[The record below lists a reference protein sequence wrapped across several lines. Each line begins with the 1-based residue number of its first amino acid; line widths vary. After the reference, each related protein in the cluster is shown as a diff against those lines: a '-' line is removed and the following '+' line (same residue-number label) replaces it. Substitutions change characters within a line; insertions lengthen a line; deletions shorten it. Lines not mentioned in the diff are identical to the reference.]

1 MKKNLP
7 AILVLIL
14 LISTGCVKETYD
26 LEKLSK
32 KAEVSPVLVFPFFK
46 GSVVLSDAVKESD
59 TVVFDDDKFVR
70 LVYRKD
76 SVINLGLEDYID
88 VEDLVSFS
96 DSYTVGEIGISPFQG
111 SLSFTLDEVSRN
123 FSAPLRSQF
132 VSLDDGAAHP
142 FPPFPSV
149 TLGNKSFT
157 AFPNFEHAVFN
168 SGFLDISITNNFT
181 APLGGVQV
189 TLSTSLG
196 ILGVV
201 TLPQVNPGQ
210 TQSNSLDL
218 TGKEITNLLTAS
230 VTLTGSPGNAS
241 PVLIDLDNSN
251 IIFSAGG
258 RNLKVSSGRVIVP
271 SQTISDPGSTHTV
284 VFNPGEGI
292 ELDKLRI
299 NSGTLN
305 WNATFNGNLNATL
318 DIQLPTVIRNGV
330 AVKEIIN
337 VSKAGSHGS
346 LNLPNTTA
354 GFNSVPETPFN
365 RIPIE
370 YSLSVSSNNNLV
382 DFNSSEQV
390 HVDLNLTDAAFDY
403 IKGYFGQRVEIFEPE
418 SLDFGIEDYV
428 RNITGTLSLADP
440 SIKINYRNSFAIP
453 IQVKLDGQGRKLD
466 ESVSLGLEPFVIN
479 YPAAPAERDVSAT
492 FSVSKANS
500 LLPQLIS
507 LPPES
512 VIFNGSAGL
521 NPGGDPDH
529 LRNNYVFGNSRLLG
543 SVEMELPLELSLK
556 NLQLADTTENHL
568 MNEDLNGDIGID
580 DLELASIGLNVKN
593 GFPFDVEVKVSL
605 YDSATRTIKSTINAP
620 GLIKAA
626 PVDANGKVNGISE
639 SATTIEV
646 TPDFLDNIEHSDQLI
661 FSFTAGTTGSKNV
674 RIYSDYRIDFNITAH
689 LITKIDF
696 NL

>member
-1 MKKNLP
+1 MKSLT
-7 AILVLIL
+7 AALSLIL
-14 LISTGCVKETYD
+14 LLLPGCVKETYD
-26 LEKLSK
+26 LEKLSR
-32 KAEVSPVLVFPFFK
+32 KAEISPVLVFPFFK

-76 SVINLGLEDYID
+76 SIINLSLEDYID
-88 VEDLVSFS
+88 VENLVSFN
-96 DSYTVGEIGISPFQG
+96 DSYTVGEIAISPFQG

-142 FPPFPSV
+142 FPAFPSV

-157 AFPNFEHAVFN
+157 VFPNFEHAVFY
-168 SGFLDISITNNFT
+168 SGFLDISVTNNFT
-181 APLGGVQV
+181 APLNGVQV

-196 ILGVV
+196 TLGVV

-218 TGKEITNLLTAS
+218 AGKEITNLLTAS
-230 VTLTGSPGNAS
+230 ITLTGSPGNAS

-251 IIFSAGG
+251 ISFSAGG
-258 RNLKVSSGRVIVP
+258 RNLKVTSGRVVVP
-271 SQTISDPGSTHTV
+271 PQTISDPGSTHTV

-305 WNATFNGNLNATL
+305 WNATFNGDLNATL
-318 DIQLPTVIRNGV
+318 DLLLPAVIRNSV
-330 AVKEIIN
+330 AVTERIN
-337 VSKAGSHGS
+337 VTRAGSHGS
-346 LNLPNTTA
+346 LNLPNTVA
-354 GFNSVPETPFN
+354 NFNSVPETPFN
-365 RIPIE
+365 RIPID
-370 YSLSVSSNNNLV
+370 YSLSISSNNTLV

-390 HVDLNLTDAAFDY
+390 HVDLNLTDASFDY

-418 SLDFGIEDYV
+418 SLDFGIEDYL
-428 RNITGTLSLADP
+428 RNISGTISLADP
-440 SIKINYRNSFAIP
+440 SIKINYRNSFALP
-453 IQVKLDGQGRKLD
+453 IQVKLDGLGRKLN
-466 ESVSLGLEPFVIN
+466 ETVSLGLEPFLIV
-479 YPAAPAERDVSAT
+479 YPAALAEREVSAD

-500 LLPQLIS
+500 SLPQLIS

-512 VIFNGSAGL
+512 VVFSGSATL
-521 NPGGDPDH
+521 NPGGDPNH
-529 LRNNYVFGNSRLLG
+529 LRNNYLFGNSRLVG
-543 SVEMELPLELSLK
+543 SVEMELPLELTLK
-556 NLQLADTTENHL
+556 NLQLADTIENHL
-568 MNEDLNGDIGID
+568 LNEDLHGDIGID
-580 DLELASIGLNVKN
+580 DLELASIGLNIKN

-605 YDSATRTIKSTINAP
+605 YDSATRTVKSTINAT

-626 PVDANGKVNGISE
+626 PVDSNGKVNGISE

-646 TPDFLDNIEHSDQLI
+646 TPEFLDNIEKSDQLI
-661 FSFTAGTTGSKNV
+661 FSFIAGTTGSKNV
-674 RIYSDYRIDFNITAH
+674 KIYSDYRIDFNITAH
-689 LITKIDF
+689 LITKIEF
-696 NL
+696 KL